1 MIFDKTFLLFLIFLF
16 ILWPSSNAMLKKS
29 TESIKSIKR
38 SISLDSLS
46 NLDVWQLTDNLMTS
60 KQTIEKSHSV
70 IRDLKYSKNSKQL
83 EEFKSDLTD
92 LNKEIINKEN
102 MWISKVKNLLKHYK
116 EIVNE
121 AINLKNEENNFRKE
135 TKLDVKNKCKEEMN
149 NNEIKVPEYKI
160 NEIKEIIY
168 KFDEELK
175 TINNKMVECTYEYVR
190 LKEEFKQYYDKNKL
204 NKYQILLLDIN
215 HSSKDYFEAIKNAK
229 DLIGENKDSSS
240 SNNNKSLKI
249 PKLRRANPK
258 KGEIKELLENKEKLK
273 HDWNEINKMKIP
285 VEKFVEKAREL
296 LGEMEKEIKSFEKTD
311 KIFLETI
318 HKLEVEKLNYGIIKK
333 EEDEEEEGGSVSDF
347 EGSCRD
353 IESPR
358 NYLSDGESF
367 VSEREYEESG
377 KMNLFNDN
385 RKFNDFLKFRIVL
398 GNR

>member
-1 MIFDKTFLLFLIFLF
+1 MIFLF

-296 LGEMEKEIKSFEKTD
+296 LGEMEKEIKNFEKTD

-333 EEDEEEEGGSVSDF
+333 EEEEEEEESVSDF

-358 NYLSDGESF
+358 NYLSDA
-367 VSEREYEESG
+367 G
-377 KMNLFNDN
+377 KFC
-385 RKFNDFLKFRIVL
+385 I
-398 GNR
+398 